1 MNICLN
7 ASSKKII
14 IMLDELNNLDLNIIE
29 NNCLN
34 PLYIKFIEE
43 YKNIEID
50 KLNKN
55 TKHIKII
62 NQLPNILAF
71 LKERGEL
78 ESINYEDPELK
89 KLINKHI
96 TNQTFPKEIMKNLI
110 DENLYSEYSSYD
122 ILLSIEKINKLTT
135 IKLDKLNL
143 SIYHRTILKQSDIDV
158 ILKRCLILSR
168 VHNINDP
175 INIKIW
181 LTNTKKKIDKNYLIL
196 GSREINSGL
205 TTMSLIHRETTILR
219 KEEYKKLIIHEL
231 IHYLEL
237 DFKIKL
243 GCSFHKNFNISPTID
258 ITLYESYTEISACI
272 INVILSSYECQNK
285 ENYPLFKQFITY
297 ETKFCL
303 FQIAKILL
311 FFGFKDI
318 TDFVKPYDGKYR
330 FNQTTHVFS
339 YFFVKGALLYNID
352 KTVEFYNS
360 HCNIIKFNR
369 NKFGYDKYIKLIMV
383 CCLDKKFL
391 NQINKIM
398 SIIKTNNTMKKFN
411 SMRMT
416 CIEI

>member
-181 LTNTKKKIDKNYLIL
+181 LTNTKKK
-196 GSREINSGL
+196 S
-205 TTMSLIHRETTILR
+205 
-219 KEEYKKLIIHEL
+219 
-231 IHYLEL
+231 
-237 DFKIKL
+237 
-243 GCSFHKNFNISPTID
+243 
-258 ITLYESYTEISACI
+258 
-272 INVILSSYECQNK
+272 
-285 ENYPLFKQFITY
+285 
-297 ETKFCL
+297 
-303 FQIAKILL
+303 
-311 FFGFKDI
+311 
-318 TDFVKPYDGKYR
+318 
-330 FNQTTHVFS
+330 
-339 YFFVKGALLYNID
+339 
-352 KTVEFYNS
+352 
-360 HCNIIKFNR
+360 
-369 NKFGYDKYIKLIMV
+369 
-383 CCLDKKFL
+383 
-391 NQINKIM
+391 
-398 SIIKTNNTMKKFN
+398 IKT
-411 SMRMT
+411 
-416 CIEI
+416 I